1 MSNLIFKITK
11 EERDVFSKAGWKNYR
26 QFIEGEISF
35 DELKNPNHTQK
46 ENITVDKNEQASK
59 TTDIEQK
66 LQDVSPTS
74 SVDENGQGNL
84 FDFICAE
91 TSLNNDATYKVD
103 KYRGNPLDPS
113 ITRDGINEAKAARAK
128 HTKEVLTGEQKC
140 LWKCFKDFKT
150 HNVFDIQGKK
160 IEFDKDGK
168 MSETSWKQLK
178 AAMDIYRDKRFESF
192 RYLLIDK
199 ETGQVR
205 DQLALAVKMPHI
217 SFADAP
223 DKSTT
228 KKVLERAEKNNC
240 FIVAVHNHPSGDIEP
255 SPQDIATTKILE
267 NAFTPEGGTESLL
280 KGHIILDHDTFSLY
294 TKETGWTKCDSE
306 KQLGYDPIGNE
317 LPEWAKV
324 TNGGISNDVD
334 LLKIAE
340 SINDYYEWHKD
351 YVPFIFTSNPT
362 IMAVQY
368 YHKDFVGSYEPVNG
382 KMPIYQVMDDA
393 RDMGA
398 TNIFPIMTDDLLQKM
413 ERIVEITEDG
423 ETYTDNP
430 AREMIERFFIDHSN
444 NIIEAASPITD
455 GVIGKQT
462 LVDCLK
468 EPGPG
473 KDIFYDDRK
482 SGNISIKE
490 TSTWNGEIEHKTN
503 DKSNRKEIER

>member
-1 MSNLIFKITK
+1 M
-11 EERDVFSKAGWKNYR
+11 
-26 QFIEGEISF
+26 
-35 DELKNPNHTQK
+35 
-46 ENITVDKNEQASK
+46 DKNE
-59 TTDIEQK
+59 
-66 LQDVSPTS
+66 
-74 SVDENGQGNL
+74 QGNL

-240 FIVAVHNHPSGDIEP
+240 SIVAVHNHPSGDIEP

-280 KGHIILDHDTFSLY
+280 KGHIILDHDSFSLY

-368 YHKDFVGSYEPVNG
+368 YHVDFLANRELING
-382 KMPIYQVMDDA
+382 KSVMHYIVNDA
-393 RDMGA
+393 KDMGA
-398 TNIFPIMTDDLLQKM
+398 TDIFPIITDDLKNKM
-413 ERIVEITEDG
+413 EEGHILEIDDDG
-423 ETYTDNP
+423 TVYADTP
-430 AREMIERFFIDHSN
+430 ALDRLVQQFDMENTMRGSSF
-444 NIIEAASPITD
+444 ATD
-455 GVIGKQT
+455 GVIGKETFVSFMRT
-462 LVDCLK
+462 L
-468 EPGPG
+468 GPN
-473 KDIFYDDRK
+473 KDIYYDDRK

-490 TSTWNGEIEHKTN
+490 TSTWDSEIEHKTN